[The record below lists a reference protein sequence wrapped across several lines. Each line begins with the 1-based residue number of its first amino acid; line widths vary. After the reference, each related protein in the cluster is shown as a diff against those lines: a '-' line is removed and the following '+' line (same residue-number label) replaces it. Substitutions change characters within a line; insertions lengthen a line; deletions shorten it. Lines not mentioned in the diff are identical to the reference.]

1 MNIQKFVASTSREA
15 LGKARMAFGDTAVI
29 LSNKSTPEGVEVIAT
44 AEDSLTSL
52 QPPAPKSAAARQRT
66 RAPVPG
72 ANGCCA
78 SAPTRPT
85 AARPCPSPGRRRHR
99 HRWWTARSGCA
110 RRRTAPKCRF
120 MRPPRVARTRKRSS
134 RNCRP

>member
-52 QPPAPKSAAARQRT
+52 
-66 RAPVPG
+66 
-72 ANGCCA
+72 
-78 SAPTRPT
+78 
-85 AARPCPSPGRRRHR
+85 
-99 HRWWTARSGCA
+99 
-110 RRRTAPKCRF
+110 
-120 MRPPRVARTRKRSS
+120 
-134 RNCRP
+134 